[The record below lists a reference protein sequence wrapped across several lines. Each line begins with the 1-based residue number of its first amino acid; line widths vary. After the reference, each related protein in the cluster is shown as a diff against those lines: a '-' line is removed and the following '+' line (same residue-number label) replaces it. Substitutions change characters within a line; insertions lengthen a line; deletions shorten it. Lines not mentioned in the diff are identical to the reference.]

1 MNELTKE
8 LVRGLMEVDDTKIV
22 ALYGGGFKPP
32 IAGHFNVVK
41 QALKDYPEIDEFKIF
56 VGGKE
61 RDGIDQE
68 EALLIWDIYKNY
80 LSNKITIEPSSN
92 PIGSIYSHS
101 KKNLNDE
108 VYWVL
113 GRREGAEDDNKD
125 IELRLQSLKAKPES
139 YPN

>member
-8 LVRGLMEVDDTKIV
+8 LVRGLLEVDDTKIV

-101 KKNLNDE
+101 KKNLN
-108 VYWVL
+108 
-113 GRREGAEDDNKD
+113 G
-125 IELRLQSLKAKPES
+125 
-139 YPN
+139 